1 MSNGTGTNTLP
12 QLLTLIITTSPIPSA
27 PSTDLLQAALDS
39 FRVHC
44 KSLLDIDV
52 IVVFDA
58 HEQVTSTA
66 RLKKGYVT
74 EKGIQDYEKYK
85 ANCRRLFLSAYDQ
98 ESEPV
103 FTQRRGE
110 AEFGSPNSTTPVPY
124 SSASTENGR
133 VTFIDVEERRLGFG
147 LAVRTALRMV
157 TTPYVW
163 VHQHDWALLQ
173 PVPVASIIRVMQS
186 AEMQDQ
192 LPIKYIC
199 LPSVRGL
206 SYATSNKVIKFPELK
221 KLTSS
226 LTRDYTSPEDTSVS
240 IPLTPMYFWHDR
252 PHIVLTEHYLQRVFP
267 TRLAM
272 LRGAFIEDTIGQRA
286 RKQMKEGQW
295 EKWATWIYNPGGGTE
310 ACLRHLQGRT
320 RAEQGKQTE
329 ESIP

>member
-1 MSNGTGTNTLP
+1 MIVSNTLP

-27 PSTDLLQAALDS
+27 PSTDLLTTALDS
-39 FRVHC
+39 FRQHC
-44 KSLLDIDV
+44 SSLLDINV
-52 IVVFDA
+52 IIVFDA

-74 EKGIQDYEKYK
+74 EKGIEDYEKYK
-85 ANCRRLFLSAYDQ
+85 KNCRELFIKEYGQLHNPTLTHSHGD
-98 ESEPV
+98 
-103 FTQRRGE
+103 

-124 SSASTENGR
+124 STTSTENGR

-147 LAVRTALRMV
+147 LAVRTALRLV
-157 TTPYVW
+157 KTPYVW

-173 PVPVASIIRVMQS
+173 PVPISSIISVMQLS
-186 AEMQDQ
+186 ETQKQ
-192 LPIKYIC
+192 VPIKYIC

-206 SYATSNKVIKFPELK
+206 SYATSNKVVKFPELRK
-221 KLTSS
+221 ITDTLTK
-226 LTRDYTSPEDTSVS
+226 DYTCPDNSSISV
-240 IPLTPMYFWHDR
+240 PLTPMFFWHDR

-286 RKQMKEGQW
+286 RNQMKEGQW
-295 EKWATWIYNPGGGTE
+295 EKWATWIYNPGGGKE

-320 RAEQGKQTE
+320 RTEQKKSIE
-329 ESIP
+329 EDTH